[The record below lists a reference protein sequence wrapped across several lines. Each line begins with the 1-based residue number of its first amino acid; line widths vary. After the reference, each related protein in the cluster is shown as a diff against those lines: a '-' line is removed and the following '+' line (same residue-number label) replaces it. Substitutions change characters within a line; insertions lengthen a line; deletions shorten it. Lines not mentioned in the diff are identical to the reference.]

1 MLNTSWPRG
10 RLWPHPVEPF
20 PPPASQHGIPVF
32 PPTPAALLGPSAVS
46 SSSTTNCGRASGPSS
61 VFLLSAFHVLTPK
74 RIPNTACSPSLC
86 MWLSSRHLWLR
97 LLFRMQ
103 IWKGRLLR
111 DLASNSSI
119 PLPFSSPSPRNTLS
133 YLPGIPCLPEWCHH
147 PTGRPRKTWSR
158 FWTPPFPLAFVSSW
172 CLLIN
177 VLSTTFFTF

>member
-10 RLWPHPVEPF
+10 RLWPHSVEPF

-32 PPTPAALLGPSAVS
+32 PPIPDALLGPSAVS
-46 SSSTTNCGRASGPSS
+46 SSSITNCGRASGASS

-74 RIPNTACSPSLC
+74 CIPNTACSPSLC

-133 YLPGIPCLPEWCHH
+133 YPAFPVSPNGVTIPQADP
-147 PTGRPRKTWSR
+147 GRPGVGSG
-158 FWTPPFPLAFVSSW
+158 PLHSHSPSYLVDAY
-172 CLLIN
+172 
-177 VLSTTFFTF
+177 